1 MPVTAPLPSG
11 ILFLFSSPR
20 DLLAGSILRLFM
32 VRHRGFAAGVVFKN
46 NRNIK
51 IKLYHTGIL
60 MAGNRWMWR
69 GFLAV
74 LLVAAVALVPSVAA
88 RNVAPATPVTWTL
101 PPTPAETPTPE
112 ETPIVVET
120 LTPEET
126 RIAVETLTPEETLA
140 AIQGGETPAETP
152 TPEEETLAGI
162 TSTTANDT
170 TGVMA
175 NDTTGVMAND
185 TTGVTANDTTGETPV
200 ERGPP
205 IVIGTDAVKADTTP
219 VEASTAELPTFTP
232 LQAAQVDSSPATP
245 VPLSLTGSIVAV
257 AIAGFLVV
265 LWRGR
270 K

>member
-170 TGVMA
+170 TGV
-175 NDTTGVMAND
+175 
-185 TTGVTANDTTGETPV
+185 TANDTTGETPV

>member
-120 LTPEET
+120 PTPEET

-140 AIQGGETPAETP
+140 AIQGGETPAETL

-170 TGVMA
+170 TGVM
-175 NDTTGVMAND
+175 
-185 TTGVTANDTTGETPV
+185 ANDTTGETPV

>member
-175 NDTTGVMAND
+175 NDTTG
-185 TTGVTANDTTGETPV
+185 ETPV

>member
-120 LTPEET
+120 PTPEET

-162 TSTTANDT
+162 TSTT
-170 TGVMA
+170 
-175 NDTTGVMAND
+175 AND

>member
-120 LTPEET
+120 PTPEET

-175 NDTTGVMAND
+175 NDTTG
-185 TTGVTANDTTGETPV
+185 ETPV

-232 LQAAQVDSSPATP
+232 LHAAQVDSSPATP

>member
-120 LTPEET
+120 PTPEET

-170 TGVMA
+170 TGV
-175 NDTTGVMAND
+175 TT
-185 TTGVTANDTTGETPV
+185 NDTTGETPV